1 MIFLLFIAQVQRLSA
16 NLLDRIQCRGI
27 GIMLSRV
34 LCLLPELIIYM
45 NLTLKIFHR
54 KLGLMGVLCHC
65 FAILID
71 HNK

>member
-1 MIFLLFIAQVQRLSA
+1 MIFLLFVAQVQLTLSLHSWIELHA
-16 NLLDRIQCRGI
+16 KGVRN
-27 GIMLSRV
+27 RV

-54 KLGLMGVLCHC
+54 KLGLMRVLCHC

>member
-1 MIFLLFIAQVQRLSA
+1 MISLLFVAQVQLTLSQHSWIELNA
-16 NLLDRIQCRGI
+16 KGVRN
-27 GIMLSRV
+27 RV

-54 KLGLMGVLCHC
+54 KLGLMRVLCNC

-71 HNK
+71 HHK